1 MPEPIA
7 PPETDRRP
15 VILVVDDE
23 PMMRWF
29 MTTAL
34 RDQFRV
40 LVAADGQEAL
50 ETVRDVG
57 DEIAALVTDIRM
69 PHLDGLELA
78 AQLQAMDES
87 PPLLFISG
95 YMGGGG
101 ELPGPFLAKPFRP
114 ETLLAAVQR
123 LITAEA

>member
-1 MPEPIA
+1 MHSPFMSS
-7 PPETDRRP
+7 ETDRRP
-15 VILVVDDE
+15 LVLVVDDE

-29 MTTAL
+29 MTTVL
-34 RDQFRV
+34 RDHFRV
-40 LVAADGQEAL
+40 LVAADGREAL
-50 ETVRDVG
+50 DTVREVG

-78 AQLQAMDES
+78 AQLQAMDEP

-95 YMGGGG
+95 FMGGG
-101 ELPGPFLAKPFRP
+101 ELPGPLLTKPFRP
-114 ETLLAAVQR
+114 EALLAAVQR

>member
-29 MTTAL
+29 MTTVL
-34 RDQFRV
+34 RDHFRV
-40 LVAADGQEAL
+40 LVAADGREAL
-50 ETVRDVG
+50 DTVREVG
-57 DEIAALVTDIRM
+57 DEIAALVTDVRM
-69 PHLDGLELA
+69 PHVDGLELA
-78 AQLQAMDES
+78 AELQAMDEP

-95 YMGGGG
+95 FMGGG
-101 ELPGPFLAKPFRP
+101 ELPGPLLSKPFRP
-114 ETLLAAVQR
+114 EALLAAVQR
-123 LITAEA
+123 LIAAEA

>member
-1 MPEPIA
+1 MHSPSDSL
-7 PPETDRRP
+7 ETDRRP

-29 MTTAL
+29 MTTVL
-34 RDQFRV
+34 RDHFRV
-40 LVAADGQEAL
+40 LVAADGREAL
-50 ETVRDVG
+50 DTVRDVG

-78 AQLQAMDES
+78 ARLQAMDDP

-95 YMGGGG
+95 FMGGGA
-101 ELPGPFLAKPFRP
+101 LPGPFLAKPFPP
-114 ETLLAAVQR
+114 EALLAAVQR
-123 LITAEA
+123 LIAAEA

>member
-1 MPEPIA
+1 MQD
-7 PPETDRRP
+7 PPVPLEADRRP
-15 VILVVDDE
+15 VVLVVDDE

-34 RDQFRV
+34 RDHFRV

-69 PHLDGLELA
+69 PHLGGLELA
-78 AQLQAMDES
+78 AQLHAMDDP

-95 YMGGGG
+95 FMGGG
-101 ELPGPFLAKPFRP
+101 ELPGPFLSKPFRP
-114 ETLLAAVQR
+114 EALLAAVR
-123 LITAEA
+123 LLIAARA